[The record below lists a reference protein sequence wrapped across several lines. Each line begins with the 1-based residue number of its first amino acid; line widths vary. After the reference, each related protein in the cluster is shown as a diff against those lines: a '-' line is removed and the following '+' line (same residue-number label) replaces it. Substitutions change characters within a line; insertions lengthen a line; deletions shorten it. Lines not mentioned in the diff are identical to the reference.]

1 MYICDRLAE
10 RERVILVTIF
20 VAIRYR
26 VSTVFQREISF
37 VFKKHGTRYWY
48 RYGTSGTHGT
58 GTYQVRAMYKSLP
71 LNLSRE

>member
-37 VFKKHGTRYWY
+37 VFKKHGTKVW
-48 RYGTSGTHGT
+48 YGTGTHGT

>member
-37 VFKKHGTRYWY
+37 VFKKHGTRYHP
-48 RYGTSGTHGT
+48 RYGYLPGTR
-58 GTYQVRAMYKSLP
+58 YV
-71 LNLSRE
+71 

>member
-37 VFKKHGTRYWY
+37 VFKKHVP
-48 RYGTSGTHGT
+48 GTHGT
-58 GTYQVRAMYKSLP
+58 MVRGTRCALCI
-71 LNLSRE
+71 NLFLLI

>member
-37 VFKKHGTRYWY
+37 VFKKHGTRY
-48 RYGTSGTHGT
+48 RYGTHGT

>member
-37 VFKKHGTRYWY
+37 VFKKHGTRYGTMVPVPTVRVPT
-48 RYGTSGTHGT
+48 RY
-58 GTYQVRAMYKSLP
+58 ALCI
-71 LNLSRE
+71 NLFLLI

>member
-26 VSTVFQREISF
+26 VSTVYRVREISLF
-37 VFKKHGTRYWY
+37 LKNGYP
-48 RYGTSGTHGT
+48 GT
-58 GTYQVRAMYKSLP
+58 GYQVRAMYKSLP

>member
-37 VFKKHGTRYWY
+37 VFKKHWYHGTR
-48 RYGTSGTHGT
+48 
-58 GTYQVRAMYKSLP
+58 
-71 LNLSRE
+71 

>member
-1 MYICDRLAE
+1 VYICDRLAE

-37 VFKKHGTRYWY
+37 VFKKHGTRYP
-48 RYGTSGTHGT
+48 RYGYLPGTR
-58 GTYQVRAMYKSLP
+58 YV
-71 LNLSRE
+71 

>member
-26 VSTVFQREISF
+26 VSTVYRVREISLF
-37 VFKKHGTRYWY
+37 LKNMVP
-48 RYGTSGTHGT
+48 GTHG
-58 GTYQVRAMYKSLP
+58 GTRCALCI
-71 LNLSRE
+71 NLFLLI

>member
-37 VFKKHGTRYWY
+37 VFKKHGT
-48 RYGTSGTHGT
+48 SGTIPVPT
-58 GTYQVRAMYKSLP
+58 VRVPTRYALCI
-71 LNLSRE
+71 NLFLLI

>member
-37 VFKKHGTRYWY
+37 VFKKHGTRYGMVPVPTVRVPT
-48 RYGTSGTHGT
+48 RY
-58 GTYQVRAMYKSLP
+58 ALCI
-71 LNLSRE
+71 NLFLLI

>member
-37 VFKKHGTRYWY
+37 VFKKHVPGMVWYRYPRYGYLPGTRY
-48 RYGTSGTHGT
+48 
-58 GTYQVRAMYKSLP
+58 V
-71 LNLSRE
+71 

>member
-10 RERVILVTIF
+10 RERVILVKIF

-37 VFKKHGTRYWY
+37 VFKKHGTYGMVPVPTVRVPTRY
-48 RYGTSGTHGT
+48 
-58 GTYQVRAMYKSLP
+58 ALCI
-71 LNLSRE
+71 NLFLLI

>member
-1 MYICDRLAE
+1 VYICDRLAE

-37 VFKKHGTRYWY
+37 VFKKHGTR
-48 RYGTSGTHGT
+48 
-58 GTYQVRAMYKSLP
+58 
-71 LNLSRE
+71 

>member
-26 VSTVFQREISF
+26 VSTV
-37 VFKKHGTRYWY
+37 WY
-48 RYGTSGTHGT
+48 RTGTSYMKYPLFLKTM
-58 GTYQVRAMYKSLP
+58 YQVPTVPWYGVPGARYV
-71 LNLSRE
+71 

>member
-37 VFKKHGTRYWY
+37 VFKKHGTTVP
-48 RYGTSGTHGT
+48 YGT
-58 GTYQVRAMYKSLP
+58 R
-71 LNLSRE
+71 

>member
-37 VFKKHGTRYWY
+37 VFKKRVAG
-48 RYGTSGTHGT
+48 YGVPGAL
-58 GTYQVRAMYKSLP
+58 YV
-71 LNLSRE
+71 